1 MMPPVAARLDDGRL
15 HLQQGPID
23 LIIRID
29 GDLTAVTEAER
40 AAARR
45 FGMILEELSPQL
57 PLLRAD
63 VRSAQQDQFQ
73 GSIARRM
80 YDATALLAVS
90 AGFVTPMAAVAGS
103 VADEI
108 SMTIGATRGVRRS
121 TVNNGGDI
129 AVHMTPGTRVR
140 VGLVADLLDGAPVHA
155 IELLDSGPVRGIAT
169 SGAQGRS
176 MSLGIAD
183 AVTVLATSCAVA
195 DAAATLIAN
204 AVDLPGHPAVIRAP
218 ARHLD
223 PDSDLGERPVTVE
236 VGVLS
241 DAEVA
246 EALEA
251 GRRVAARLAEDH
263 SEIHGAVLGL
273 RGRTVIVGPDLLGL
287 PEPSSASR
295 TAARPGGHR

>member
-29 GDLTAVTEAER
+29 GDLTAATEAER

-45 FGMILEELSPQL
+45 FARILEELSPQL

-63 VRSAQQDQFQ
+63 VRSAQQDQFH
-73 GSIARRM
+73 GSVARRM

-155 IELLDSGPVRGIAT
+155 IDLLDSGPVRGIAT

-204 AVDLPGHPAVIRAP
+204 AVDLPGHPAVSRTP

-223 PDSDLGERPVTVE
+223 PDSDLGERSVTVE
-236 VGVLS
+236 VGVLA
-241 DAEVA
+241 DDEVA
-246 EALEA
+246 AALEA
-251 GRRVAARLAEDH
+251 GRRFAARLAEDH
-263 SEIHGAVLGL
+263 PEIHGAVLGL
-273 RGRTVIVGPDLLGL
+273 RGRTVIVGPDPLEL
-287 PEPSSASR
+287 PEPSSTSR
-295 TAARPGGHR
+295 TAALHGAHR